1 MGATAPGDGQ
11 GANRNGTEP
20 SVAFHVY
27 RLRKLQY
34 LQARPKTG
42 GIDQRHA
49 GSAHRVG
56 RRAEDA
62 PEDFRIDQVT
72 ATDISNL
79 KRKQD
84 QTQTKEARK

>member
-20 SVAFHVY
+20 SVAFLIY

-34 LQARPKTG
+34 LQARSTEG
-42 GIDQRHA
+42 GIGQRRA
-49 GSAHRVG
+49 GSSHRVG

-62 PEDFRIDQVT
+62 PEDLSID
-72 ATDISNL
+72 
-79 KRKQD
+79 
-84 QTQTKEARK
+84 